1 MRSRLLFVRCMLS
14 LLALLPGAAWGQG
27 PGKQPD
33 TSYLRTLAE
42 TRSFMLGR
50 PSRPLPTPDG
60 KAILFLRSQPRVAK
74 LGLFEFDVAG
84 GKTRELVTPE
94 QVLKGAEEKLSP
106 EEKAQRERM
115 RVSVGGFTNFQL
127 SPDGKQVLLALSGRL
142 YLFTRDSGAIRELPT
157 GAGPQ
162 PVDEPVCG
170 LVGDFG
176 GDDSA
181 DPVCG
186 VGDFESA
193 CARYLRTVAR
203 SKSNSRAIRRLDQ
216 PCRRK
221 ATIVC
226 C

>member
-84 GKTRELVTPE
+84 GKTLELVTPE

-157 GAGPQ
+157 GAGP
-162 PVDEPVCG
+162 
-170 LVGDFG
+170 LL
-176 GDDSA
+176 
-181 DPVCG
+181 DPRFSPDGAMISYVRHND
-186 VGDFESA
+186 VH
-193 CARYLRTVAR
+193 V
-203 SKSNSRAIRRLDQ
+203 LDLASQ
-216 PCRRK
+216 K
-221 ATIVC
+221 ATRVTTGGTELIPHRLAEFV
-226 C
+226 